1 MSIKQGPMKRSR
13 NEQMIESHVSLNH
26 STNSSESE
34 TDLKAHDEVDQRHKI
49 EPESI
54 SVHPYISDSD
64 INSNGEA
71 RKDYVFPDH
80 PKPRGNPKDPI
91 GAIVP
96 NVFAKTSKTTGTS
109 QIW

>member
-1 MSIKQGPMKRSR
+1 MSKQGPMKRLR
-13 NEQMIESHVSLNH
+13 NEQMIKNPVFLNNRTS
-26 STNSSESE
+26 STESE
-34 TDLKAHDEVDQRHKI
+34 TDLKVLYDEVDQRHKI
-49 EPESI
+49 KPESI
-54 SVHPYISDSD
+54 SIHPYISDSD

-71 RKDYVFPDH
+71 RKDYFLPDH

-96 NVFAKTSKTTGTS
+96 NAFAKTSKTTGMS